1 MLSFYRGSR
10 GRIRVQ
16 PYGCGSDLVKVP
28 MVTQAFSIR
37 KVLEVVKVGLIV
49 IAEVA
54 RAAVVKETEL
64 AMIC

>member
-1 MLSFYRGSR
+1 
-10 GRIRVQ
+10 
-16 PYGCGSDLVKVP
+16 

-64 AMIC
+64 AMICLSRLCDNCTSSINYQNGVEIQSEFSN

>member
-1 MLSFYRGSR
+1 
-10 GRIRVQ
+10 
-16 PYGCGSDLVKVP
+16 

-64 AMIC
+64 ATIC